1 MLYLDCLCS
10 HSIYAILTL
19 IFCIC
24 YIILSGIC
32 ASLIS
37 KARPQYA
44 FGFSEHGQSKGAVET
59 MFAVR
64 TTSHSTL
71 NSSSDSSPVHRQRS
85 MDAFGLTARSLN
97 LALLKNEVSLSLEK
111 RSQQVYTEYGVMG
124 HSSHSMP
131 MLSSLSNKKFP
142 SLETEKPP
150 VNSCDASI
158 AYVVPQQMNLE
169 QQNIICQ
176 SAESVEC
183 ASITHSDAIPSL
195 SSMHADSSIQEGEPC
210 TTKEM
215 ISVTLPPLKR
225 FSSMDPPQPKLERT
239 VMRSRFLQD
248 QNPSANAHA
257 SRSRFPSKNNRSF
270 LVSPEKVTEEELTE
284 AAVLSSLVCEN
295 NPNDTVLAS
304 EDSQQCPVSSSE
316 EGETEEVRLNG
327 IKETVT
333 ENICKPETL
342 LTKSISFEPGLGER
356 SKLEAERRSKLR
368 KRQRSVSASGIG
380 AMLLKVVRVSDSGPI
395 LTRKLPKVGPEVCG
409 VDSMRAREYVIQKTS
424 QIGVGQA
431 ESPVPA
437 ATVTPQQGDSKI
449 KVK

>member
-1 MLYLDCLCS
+1 M
-10 HSIYAILTL
+10 TL
-19 IFCIC
+19 IFWILF
-24 YIILSGIC
+24 IILSGIC

-44 FGFSEHGQSKGAVET
+44 FGFSEQGQNKGAVET
-59 MFAVR
+59 IFAVR
-64 TTSHSTL
+64 TTSHSSL

-85 MDAFGLTARSLN
+85 RDAFGLTARSLN
-97 LALLKNEVSLSLEK
+97 LALLKKEVSLSLEK
-111 RSQQVYTEYGVMG
+111 RSQEDCTEYGAMG
-124 HSSHSMP
+124 PSSQSMP
-131 MLSSLSNKKFP
+131 KLSSVSDRNLP
-142 SLETEKPP
+142 SQETEKSP
-150 VNSCDASI
+150 VNSSDPSK
-158 AYVVPQQMNLE
+158 AYVVQQQMNLE
-169 QQNIICQ
+169 QRNIISQ

-183 ASITHSDAIPSL
+183 VSITHCNAISNPT
-195 SSMHADSSIQEGEPC
+195 SMHADSSIQEGEPC

-225 FSSMDPPQPKLERT
+225 FSSMDPSHPKHEGA
-239 VMRSRFLQD
+239 VPRSRFLQD
-248 QNPSANAHA
+248 QNPLAMANA
-257 SRSRFPSKNNRSF
+257 SRSGIPSKNNRSF

-284 AAVLSSLVCEN
+284 AAVLSSLVCDN
-295 NPNDTVLAS
+295 NPNNPVLAS

-316 EGETEEVRLNG
+316 EGESEEARLNR

-333 ENICKPETL
+333 ENIGKPDAL

-356 SKLEAERRSKLR
+356 SKLETERRSKLR

-409 VDSMRAREYVIQKTS
+409 VDSMRAREYVIKKTS

-437 ATVTPQQGDSKI
+437 TAISPQQGDPKI